1 MGIKFYGTTLNVVVN
16 YEGNSP
22 VRVVATL
29 DGAPIPEEFGGVDV
43 QRDEDGTSFFLID
56 EPRMYRVVELP
67 LYGGHELRLFSNSDE
82 FSVFA
87 FTFGSYLEG
96 P

>member
-1 MGIKFYGTTLNVVVN
+1 MRVVV
-16 YEGNSP
+16 
-22 VRVVATL
+22 TL
-29 DGAPIPEEFGGVDV
+29 DGGPIPLEFSGADL

-67 LYGGHELRLFSNSDE
+67 WYGGHELRLSSNSDE